1 MIGQYRM
8 VVTTDAIK
16 FFAVGTDKPVT
27 FLIKAIR
34 KCRIPK
40 SDPHYFKVCIYLVPL
55 HSSEIRGLCSMK

>member
-1 MIGQYRM
+1 MIGPYRM

-16 FFAVGTDKPVT
+16 FFAVGTDKPIT

-40 SDPHYFKVCIYLVPL
+40 SDPHYFKVIPSY
-55 HSSEIRGLCSMK
+55 IIA